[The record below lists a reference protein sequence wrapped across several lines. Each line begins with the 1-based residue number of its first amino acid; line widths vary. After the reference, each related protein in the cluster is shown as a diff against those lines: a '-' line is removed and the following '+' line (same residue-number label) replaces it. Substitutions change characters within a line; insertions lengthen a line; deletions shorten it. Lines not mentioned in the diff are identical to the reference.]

1 MANVQKQFEQFDE
14 AIKLRRY
21 HENATLAEKRE
32 KVLKSLSEGIAR
44 QRKEGAEIPPYRN
57 FNQGSYDVGTG
68 VKPLDGDYDID
79 VGVEFDLAKD
89 KHTPVEVKKWVLN
102 AVEDHTSEVKMRRS
116 CVTVYY
122 MQGGEPQYHVDLA
135 VYSKAA
141 RNPDGKMY
149 LARGKEHSSKENQEW
164 TPSAPEEL
172 TDKINNRFDKESEA
186 RQFRQAIRALK
197 RWKDHRFQSEGQAA
211 PRGIAL
217 AVAALSWFSPMTSE
231 VEGEQKPDN
240 LTALVRF
247 VQALLRQ
254 FSPAKDDHG
263 EPYSRIKIVCPVEPF
278 DDLCARMTAEQ
289 MRQFHARVET
299 LLEALEE
306 AQKDADPHTACKTLQ
321 VEFGD
326 DFPVPPKKD
335 TGSPR
340 RPAIT
345 SSGNSG

>member
-21 HENATLAEKRE
+21 HENAKLAEKRE
-32 KVLKSLSEGIAR
+32 RVLKSLSDGIAQ
-44 QRKEGAEIPPYRN
+44 QRREGAKIPSYRD

-68 VKPLDGDYDID
+68 VKPPDGDYDID
-79 VGVEFDLAKD
+79 VGVEFDLAKAD
-89 KHTPVEVKKWVLN
+89 HEPVDVKTWVLT
-102 AVEDHTSEVKMRRS
+102 AVKDHTTNVVMRRS

-122 MQGGEPQYHVDLA
+122 MQGDEPQYHVDLA
-135 VYSKAA
+135 VYSKAD
-141 RNPDGKMY
+141 RNPDRKMY

-172 TDKINNRFDKESEA
+172 TDKINNRFEGDDA

-217 AVAALSWFSPMTSE
+217 AVAALSWFSPATRE
-231 VEGEQKPDN
+231 VEGEKKRDN
-240 LTALVRF
+240 LAALVRF
-247 VQALLRQ
+247 VQTLLRQ
-254 FSPAKDDHG
+254 FSPTIDEHG
-263 EPYSRIKIVCPVEPF
+263 KPYSRIKIVCPVEPF

-306 AQKDADPHTACKTLQ
+306 AQEDPDPHTACETLR

-335 TGSPR
+335 TGSR
-340 RPAIT
+340 RGSAIT
-345 SSGNSG
+345 SSGDSG

>member
-32 KVLKSLSEGIAR
+32 KVLKSLSDGIAQ
-44 QRKEGAEIPPYRN
+44 QRKDGTEIPSYRT

-68 VKPLDGDYDID
+68 VKPLDSDYDID
-79 VGVEFDLAKD
+79 VGVEFDLAKKD
-89 KHTPVEVKKWVLN
+89 HTPVDVKKWVLK
-102 AVEDHTSEVKMRRS
+102 AVENHTNNVEMRRS

-122 MQGGEPQYHVDLA
+122 TQGDEPKYHVDLA
-135 VYSKAA
+135 VYSNAS
-141 RNPDGKMY
+141 RNPDRRMY
-149 LARGKEHSSKENQEW
+149 LARGKEHSSKDNQEW

-172 TDKINNRFDKESEA
+172 TDKINNRFQGSDA
-186 RQFRQAIRALK
+186 RQFRQAIRVLK

-217 AVAALSWFSPMTSE
+217 AIAALSWFSPATSE
-231 VEGEQKPDN
+231 VEGEQKRDN
-240 LTALVRF
+240 LAALVRF
-247 VQALLRQ
+247 VETLLRQ
-254 FSPAKDDHG
+254 FSPTLDDNG
-263 EPYSRIKIVCPVEPF
+263 KVYSRIKIICPVEPF

-289 MRQFHARVET
+289 MRQFHAKVET

-306 AQKDADPHTACKTLQ
+306 AQEDPDPHTACKTLQ
-321 VEFGD
+321 VQFGD

>member
-32 KVLKSLSEGIAR
+32 KVLKSLSDGIAR
-44 QRKEGAEIPPYRN
+44 QRKEGAEIPSYRH

-68 VKPLDGDYDID
+68 VKPLDSDYDID

-89 KHTPVEVKKWVLN
+89 KHAPVDVKKWVLT
-102 AVEDHTSEVKMRRS
+102 AVEDHTTNVKMRRS

-122 MQGGEPQYHVDLA
+122 MQGDEPKYHVDLA

-149 LARGKEHSSKENQEW
+149 LARGKKDSSKEDQEW

-172 TDKINNRFDKESEA
+172 TDKINNRFENSDDA

-197 RWKDHRFQSEGQAA
+197 RWKDNKFQSEGQAA

-231 VEGEQKPDN
+231 VEGEQKRDN
-240 LTALVRF
+240 LAALVRF
-247 VQALLRQ
+247 VQTLLHQ
-254 FSPAKDDHG
+254 FSPAVDDNG
-263 EPYSRIKIVCPVEPF
+263 KPYSRIKIVCPVEPF

-289 MRQFHARVET
+289 MRQFHSRVET

-306 AQKDADPHTACKTLQ
+306 ALEDPDPHTACNTLRVQ
-321 VEFGD
+321 FGD

-345 SSGNSG
+345 NSGDSG